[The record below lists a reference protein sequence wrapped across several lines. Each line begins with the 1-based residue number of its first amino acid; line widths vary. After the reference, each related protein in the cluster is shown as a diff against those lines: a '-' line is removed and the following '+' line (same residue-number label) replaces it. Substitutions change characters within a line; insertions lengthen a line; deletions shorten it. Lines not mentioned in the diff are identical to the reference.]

1 MKIRRYQEVVR
12 YVQECI
18 DSGSLRPGEKVQSIR
33 EMAAQ
38 TGFSVV
44 TVQHA
49 YALLESEGVIE
60 ARPRSGYYVA
70 ETGRADPG
78 FPDEMLVGAE
88 KGEASIPA
96 QLYKLIALWRD
107 RQVESFGSLHP
118 SSDLLRTQELLTHM
132 RRYLRQVRADR
143 PPVSSLAGDPD
154 LRDIIARRA
163 ALRGVRLRENN
174 VVVTTSSQVALDLCL
189 DTVTQPG
196 DLVMIESPTYFPLIA
211 ALERRHLK
219 AIEIYSHPTNGVDP
233 DQFDYLIDNNDIRA
247 CLLMPVN
254 HFPTGVTYATGV
266 LARLAAKITA
276 RGVPV
281 VEYDA
286 FAELTHSSVSP
297 PSLKS
302 YDRDDLI
309 LQVGS
314 FAATL
319 GPLAGSA
326 WILNGRYRERILERL
341 SFTDLGAG
349 EAALQHAIAECILR
363 RSYDRQLRNVREQL
377 KRRMRRGLLQIGA
390 LFPAQCAVSHPS
402 GGFMCWVR
410 LPGEVDSLK
419 VAMRAA
425 ERDLSVLPG
434 PLFSVANSFRNFI
447 GLNFSCNW
455 TAATESGLKALAEA
469 IEAERGA

>member
-1 MKIRRYQEVVR
+1 MTLRRYQEVAR

-18 DSGSLRPGEKVQSIR
+18 DGGSLRPGDKVQSVR
-33 EMAAQ
+33 EMAVQ

-60 ARPRSGYYVA
+60 ARPRSGFYVSETVRAGA
-70 ETGRADPG
+70 E
-78 FPDEMLVGAE
+78 FPDEVLVGSE
-88 KGEASIPA
+88 KGEPSISA
-96 QLYKLIALWRD
+96 QLYRLIALWRE

-118 SSDLLRTQELLTHM
+118 SNDLLRTQELLTHM

-143 PPVSSLAGDPD
+143 PPVTSLAGDPA
-154 LRDIIARRA
+154 LREIIVRRA
-163 ALRGVRLRENN
+163 ALRGVRLRETHA
-174 VVVTTSSQVALDLCL
+174 VVTTSSQMALDLCL

-211 ALERRHLK
+211 ALERRRLK
-219 AIEIYSHPTNGVDP
+219 AIEIYSHPINGIDP

-254 HFPTGVTYATGV
+254 HFPTGVTYSTAV
-266 LARLAAKITA
+266 LGRLAGKIA
-276 RGVPV
+276 ERGIPV
-281 VEYDA
+281 VEYDT
-286 FAELTHSSVSP
+286 FAELTHTSVSP

-302 YDRDDLI
+302 YDDLDLV

-319 GPLAGSA
+319 GPLAGAA
-326 WILNGRYRERILERL
+326 WILSGRYREQILERL

-349 EAALQHAIAECILR
+349 EAALQNAIAECILR
-363 RSYDRQLRNVREQL
+363 HSYDRQLRNVREQL
-377 KRRMRRGLLQIGA
+377 KSRMRRGLQQIGEV
-390 LFPAQCAVSHPS
+390 FPPQCAVSRPS

-410 LPGEVDSLK
+410 LPSEVDSLR
-419 VAMRAA
+419 VAMQAA
-425 ERDLSVLPG
+425 ERGLSVLPG

-447 GLNFSCNW
+447 ALNFSCRW
-455 TAATESGLKALAEA
+455 TPATEDSL
-469 IEAERGA
+469 ERLSRVIVTGNAS